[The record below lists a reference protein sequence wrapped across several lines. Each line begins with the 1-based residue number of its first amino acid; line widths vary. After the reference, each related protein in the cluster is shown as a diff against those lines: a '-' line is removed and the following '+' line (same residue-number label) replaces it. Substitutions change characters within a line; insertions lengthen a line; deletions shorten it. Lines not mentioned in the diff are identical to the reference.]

1 MPTDLVWIAVSHKRG
16 RVVCFTEASIVFR
29 CRFFKGKP
37 FTRVL
42 GQVFQKSYYPII
54 SIGD

>member
-16 RVVCFTEASIVFR
+16 RVVCFTGASIVSR